1 MRAGRRRLQ
10 TVSREPKMEPWGN
23 TLMKRQAGKE
33 KPAEETDGTRRKQE
47 ENQKSDTKEI
57 SGEGSFNEKHVIK
70 RVRRLKSPWDLAQ
83 KRPLRAIRG
92 RWRDASS
99 PA

>member
-57 SGEGSFNEKHVIK
+57 SGEGSFNEKRVIK

-83 KRPLRAIRG
+83 KRPLRAIWG